1 MNRRTKLRLL
11 LIFIIIG
18 FVISPAFADETT
30 INLDSNTPYVD
41 IPIEAIEPTTI
52 TIETTN
58 GTPQTNPSF
67 IDSWVELWQGVT
79 KLRADDDS
87 AHSNTNVLA
96 SFISTPIDVGVY
108 FIRAT
113 SFAWMASNQTQLPT
127 GSYVLTWSGV
137 ATIPTPIPTPTPT
150 PTETITPT
158 PEPTSSPSDTP
169 SVEPS
174 QTPVPE
180 ETSYVPVIPYEPP
193 APNDNPLTLEPTPIP
208 EPSNTNFE
216 TIELIEPQEIVIEEI
231 QPVLENPIATP
242 LLEENITPQ
251 IELQVPELFA
261 SIPGVEQV
269 METLENVL
277 SVGLDM
283 TPEQRE
289 ESQAVVVSTILLQ
302 QISTSIV
309 RRIK

>member
-30 INLDSNTPYVD
+30 INLDSNTPYID
-41 IPIEAIEPTTI
+41 IPIQATEPTTI
-52 TIETTN
+52 TIQTTN
-58 GTPQTNPSF
+58 GTPQTNPNF
-67 IDSWVELWQGVT
+67 IDSWIELWQDVN
-79 KLRADDDS
+79 KLRADDDG
-87 AHSNTNVLA
+87 AHSGTNVLA
-96 SFISTPIDVGVY
+96 SFISTPIDAGIY

-127 GSYVLTWSGV
+127 GSYLLTWNGV
-137 ATIPTPIPTPTPT
+137 TTIPTPTPTPT

-158 PEPTSSPSDTP
+158 PEPTSSPSNTP

-180 ETSYVPVIPYEPP
+180 ETSYVPVIPNEPP
-193 APNDNPLTLEPTPIP
+193 APNDNPLTPEPTPIP
-208 EPSNTNFE
+208 EPSNTNSE
-216 TIELIEPQEIVIEEI
+216 TIELIEPQEIIIEEI
-231 QPVLENPIATP
+231 QPVLENPIDAP

-269 METLENVL
+269 MQTLENVL

-289 ESQAVVVSTILLQ
+289 ESQAIVVSTILLQ

>member
-1 MNRRTKLRLL
+1 LNRRTKLRLL

-41 IPIEAIEPTTI
+41 IPIEATEPTTI

-127 GSYVLTWSGV
+127 GSYLLTWSGV

-150 PTETITPT
+150 LTETITPT

-180 ETSYVPVIPYEPP
+180 ETSYVPVIPNEPP
-193 APNDNPLTLEPTPIP
+193 APNDNLLTPEPTPIP

-216 TIELIEPQEIVIEEI
+216 TIELIEPQEIIIEEI

>member
-1 MNRRTKLRLL
+1 MNKRNKLRLL

-30 INLDSNTPYVD
+30 INLDSNTPYID
-41 IPIEAIEPTTI
+41 IPIQATEPTTI
-52 TIETTN
+52 TIQTTN

-67 IDSWVELWQGVT
+67 IDSWIELWQDVN
-79 KLRADDDS
+79 KLRADDDG
-87 AHSNTNVLA
+87 AHSGTNVLA
-96 SFISTPIDVGVY
+96 SFITTPIDAGIY

-127 GSYVLTWSGV
+127 GSYLLTWSGV
-137 ATIPTPIPTPTPT
+137 ATIPTPTPTPT

-169 SVEPS
+169 SATPS
-174 QTPVPE
+174 ETPTPE
-180 ETSYVPVIPYEPP
+180 ETISSLPVIPYEPP
-193 APNDNPLTLEPTPIP
+193 APNDNPLILEPTPIP
-208 EPSNTNFE
+208 EPSNTNSE
-216 TIELIEPQEIVIEEI
+216 TIELIEPQEIIIEEI
-231 QPVLENPIATP
+231 QPVLENPIDAP

-289 ESQAVVVSTILLQ
+289 ESQAIVVSTILLQ

>member
-41 IPIEAIEPTTI
+41 IPIEATEPTTI

-127 GSYVLTWSGV
+127 GSYLLTWSGV

-150 PTETITPT
+150 LTETITPT

-180 ETSYVPVIPYEPP
+180 ETSYVPVIPNEPP
-193 APNDNPLTLEPTPIP
+193 APNDNLLTPEPTPIP

-216 TIELIEPQEIVIEEI
+216 TIELIEPQEIIIEEI